1 MPTAKLTT
9 RGQVTIPK
17 EIRDRMGLRAGDEL
31 RFSLRDDGS
40 AIVEPHTRD
49 LRSLRGSVKPKDR
62 QVSIEDMKD
71 AVRSRGGE
79 L

>member
-9 RGQVTIPK
+9 KGQVTIPK
-17 EIRDRMGLRAGDEL
+17 EIRERMGLRAGDEL

-40 AIVEPHTRD
+40 AIVEPHKRD